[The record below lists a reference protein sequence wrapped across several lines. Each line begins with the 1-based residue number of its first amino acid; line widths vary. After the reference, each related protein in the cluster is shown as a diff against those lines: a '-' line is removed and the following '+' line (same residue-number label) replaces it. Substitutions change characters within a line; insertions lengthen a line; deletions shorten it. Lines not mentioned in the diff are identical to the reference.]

1 MALSSCESEIIA
13 LSECAKDTVYLRKK
27 LTGIDKDYVDG
38 PTDTSTDN
46 KGAHDLSYNPEFHK
60 KTKHIAR
67 RHFYVRDMV
76 EKFELDVSLV
86 NTDDNPAD
94 MFTKPI
100 AAVKFFKF
108 RDMIMNKK
116 SQLSALAAPFDF
128 SPSTVSDV
136 KDPPPQHWSDT
147 VFADY
152 LRSIGLKSAIKEYTS
167 MKRDYDLSISHGAD
181 ISREVGASHFTSRG
195 PWFRQF
201 IDEYTSRPSPQS
213 PSYRPGDLPHSLG
226 APSRPSTPPAPRPR
240 TPPTPTPNT
249 TKK

>member
-94 MFTKPI
+94 MFAKPI
-100 AAVKFFKF
+100 AAAKFFKF

-116 SQLSALAAPFDF
+116 SKLSALAAPVSRNGVQGLFTCCVPLLPPLCF
-128 SPSTVSDV
+128 SNLLSCS
-136 KDPPPQHWSDT
+136 
-147 VFADY
+147 
-152 LRSIGLKSAIKEYTS
+152 LRSRSA
-167 MKRDYDLSISHGAD
+167 H
-181 ISREVGASHFTSRG
+181 SRSA
-195 PWFRQF
+195 
-201 IDEYTSRPSPQS
+201 
-213 PSYRPGDLPHSLG
+213 
-226 APSRPSTPPAPRPR
+226 
-240 TPPTPTPNT
+240 
-249 TKK
+249 